1 MSKKTKKLFERVLAI
16 AVQKSKNGKLSPD
29 KSVSTTYAGI
39 ANSCPDSCT
48 EKRDGTCYVSAGYY
62 TGMIN
67 SKLQFY
73 RATPREVARQEAAA
87 IDGLKARGQAL
98 RIHTGGDCRTN
109 DAAKYVSAAAIRF
122 RKRGGGSVWT
132 YTHAW
137 RDVRRESWRDVSVLA
152 SVDTIADV
160 PEARRRGY
168 ASAIISPFPT
178 DRKAWRVD
186 GLTIIPCPAQVK
198 DTVTCTDCRLCW
210 SDQKLIERNAVIAF
224 EPHGSGAK
232 RIEKRLVSLGIK

>member
-1 MSKKTKKLFERVLAI
+1 MFERILAI
-16 AVQKSKNGKLSPD
+16 AVQKSANGKLSPD

-73 RATPREVARQEAAA
+73 KATPREVAREEAKA

-109 DAAKYVSAAAIRF
+109 DAARYVSAAAKRF
-122 RKRGGGSVWT
+122 RVRGGGSVWT

-137 RDVRRESWRDVSVLA
+137 RDVSRKSWRDVSVLA
-152 SVDTIADV
+152 SIDTLSDV
-160 PEARRRGY
+160 PTATAKGY
-168 ASAIISPFPT
+168 ACAIILPFPENK
-178 DRKAWRVD
+178 KAWKVD

-210 SDQKLIERNAVIAF
+210 NDQKLIERRAVIAF

-232 RIEKRLVSLGIK
+232 KIEKRLVTLGVK